1 MKQINENQFNELIA
15 GGKPV
20 VCDFF
25 ATWCGPCKMLAPAVE
40 QAAGKHPEIHFYKV
54 DIDEE
59 PDLASRFQIMSVPT
73 LLYMRRGQVV
83 SKSIGLISPA
93 ELEANLAK
101 A

>member
-1 MKQINENQFNELIA
+1 
-15 GGKPV
+15 
-20 VCDFF
+20 
-25 ATWCGPCKMLAPAVE
+25 
-40 QAAGKHPEIHFYKV
+40 
-54 DIDEE
+54 
-59 PDLASRFQIMSVPT
+59 MSVPT